1 TEGCDVFYILT
12 NDGCAKDFKI
22 LEAPVDNP
30 VKENWREVV
39 AHKPGTLVI
48 SHMAYARH
56 LLWLERKDG
65 LQQIMIRDRAT
76 GEEHAIAFAE
86 E

>member
-1 TEGCDVFYILT
+1 ILT
-12 NDGCAKDFKI
+12 NDGGAKDFKI
-22 LEAPVDNP
+22 MEAPVDNP

-65 LQQIMIRDRAT
+65 LPQIMIRDRAT

-86 E
+86 EAYS